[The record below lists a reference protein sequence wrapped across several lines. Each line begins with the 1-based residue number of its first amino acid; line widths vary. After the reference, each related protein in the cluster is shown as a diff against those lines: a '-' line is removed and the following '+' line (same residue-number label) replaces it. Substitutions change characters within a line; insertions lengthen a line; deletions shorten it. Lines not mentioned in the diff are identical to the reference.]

1 MQQLIGAFLIAC
13 AFTVAGDRDALAAA
27 KDYVFEATKAN
38 VKQGSDAIVAVRL
51 LNTTSGEAVANA
63 VIFQMRLDM
72 SPDNM
77 GGMTSKVTPVASDEP
92 GVYRFKVDL
101 TMAGRW
107 ALKLAAKVPGEPE
120 TVRGEVIVV
129 AAE

>member
-38 VKQGSDAIVAVRL
+38 VKQGSNAIVAVRL

-101 TMAGRW
+101 TMA
-107 ALKLAAKVPGEPE
+107 
-120 TVRGEVIVV
+120 
-129 AAE
+129 

>member
-1 MQQLIGAFLIAC
+1 MQRLIGAFLIAC
-13 AFTVAGDRDALAAA
+13 VVTAAGNHDALAAA

-51 LNTTSGEAVANA
+51 LNTASGKPVAGA
-63 VIFQMRLDM
+63 VIFQTRVDM

-77 GGMTSKVTPVASDEP
+77 GGMTSTVTPIASDEP

-101 TMAGRW
+101 TMVGRW
-107 ALKLAAKVPGEPE
+107 AFKLAAKVPGEPE